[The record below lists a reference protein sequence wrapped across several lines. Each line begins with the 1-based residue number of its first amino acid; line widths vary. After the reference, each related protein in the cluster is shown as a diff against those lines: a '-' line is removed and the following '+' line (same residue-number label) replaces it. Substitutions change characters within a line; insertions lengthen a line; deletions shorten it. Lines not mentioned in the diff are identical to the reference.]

1 MSELMQMADTASST
15 PPPVDRK
22 VGAYAGYV
30 DGRYV
35 IVPDAAAHLPPALQQ
50 SPNNV

>member
-50 SPNNV
+50 SMPQ